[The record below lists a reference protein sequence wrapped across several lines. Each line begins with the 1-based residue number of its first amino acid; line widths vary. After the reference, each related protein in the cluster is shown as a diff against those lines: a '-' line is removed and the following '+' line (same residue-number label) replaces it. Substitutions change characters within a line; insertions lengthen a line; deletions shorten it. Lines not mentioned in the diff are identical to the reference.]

1 MTILLFAEWWKADR
15 QNCDADNMKEATEA
29 VEREE
34 MGWLV
39 ASKQFNVPHTTLQE
53 EEHKTGI
60 K

>member
-1 MTILLFAEWWKADR
+1 
-15 QNCDADNMKEATEA
+15 MKEATEA